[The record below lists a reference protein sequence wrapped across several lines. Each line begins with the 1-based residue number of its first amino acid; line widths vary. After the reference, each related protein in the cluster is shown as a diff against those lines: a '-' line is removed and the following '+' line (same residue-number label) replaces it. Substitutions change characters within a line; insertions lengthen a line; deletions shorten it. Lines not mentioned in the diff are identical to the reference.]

1 VQLGQMKNRTL
12 RNVAKRG
19 VRTCGMQSGG
29 TRPHTLAGRS
39 TAELEGLFARGVPPE
54 PPLDGRYDGALL
66 HLTLG
71 PGADLVLG
79 RLLGLWLPWL
89 GKRFDA
95 ASASGENVFDMRAY
109 RGGERLTP
117 AAYRAWWPEDVQS
130 YRALRFTTAVV
141 PGGLDSGLE
150 VLRIDYDLPENPPL
164 VRRIADEL
172 VAVQPGVYLGQA
184 LLRGASRRLAWFTLE

>member
-1 VQLGQMKNRTL
+1 
-12 RNVAKRG
+12 
-19 VRTCGMQSGG
+19 MQSG
-29 TRPHTLAGRS
+29 TNRPRNMSGRS

-71 PGADLVLG
+71 YGAGFVLG
-79 RLLGLWLPWL
+79 HLAGLWLPWL

-95 ASASGENVFDMRAY
+95 ASASGENVFDMSAY
-109 RGGERLTP
+109 RAGERLTP

-130 YRALRFTTAVV
+130 YRALRFTTSIA
-141 PGGLDSGLE
+141 PGGRDPGLE
-150 VLRIDYDLPENPPL
+150 VLRIDYDLPENPPPL
-164 VRRIADEL
+164 RRIVDEL

-184 LLRGASRRLAWFTLE
+184 LLRGGHGRLAWFTLE